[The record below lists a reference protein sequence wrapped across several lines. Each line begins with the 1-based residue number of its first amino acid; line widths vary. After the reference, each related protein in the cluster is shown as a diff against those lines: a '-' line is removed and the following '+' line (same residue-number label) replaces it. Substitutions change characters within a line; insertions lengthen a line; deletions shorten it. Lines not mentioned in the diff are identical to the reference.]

1 MAKLRGGTTIG
12 GNLATHYGNFK
23 DTLTNSTS
31 IALTGDVTGTGN
43 FDAAGTLSIATVV
56 GNDSHTHADL
66 TNATSANTASTIVKR
81 DASGDFSAGIITATA
96 TSARYADLAENY
108 SADTLYGSG
117 TVVMFGGEY
126 EVTLAEEHTRAV
138 AGVITTN
145 PAHLMN
151 TGIKAEFVAA
161 IALQGRVP
169 CKVIGPVTKGDMMVS
184 AGNGYARSSTEPL
197 MGQVIGKALENFLSN
212 SEGVIEV
219 AIGRL

>member
-1 MAKLRGGTTIG
+1 MEDFEANGQFPTTGTLSLNVLGEIYAGGTTLG
-12 GNLATHYGNFK
+12 TLNAVYHAGNF
-23 DTLTNSTS
+23 TS
-31 IALTGDVTGTGN
+31 GTGAGN
-43 FDAAGTLSIATVV
+43 WAAG
-56 GNDSHTHADL
+56 NHTHTDL
-66 TNATSANTASTIVKR
+66 TNATSANTVSTIVKR
-81 DASGDFSAGIITATA
+81 DASGNFSANIITATA

-108 SADTLYGSG
+108 SADTIYESG

-197 MGQVIGKALENFLSN
+197 MGQVIGKALENFLSD